1 MISDQTSNI
10 DRMIKLNQNDQAKL
24 IKYFAKCHIGVRTQ
38 IFDYH
43 RENLHKLRQLHNA
56 EASMSE
62 ISYSSFILAVGYVKS
77 QEVSLT
83 KKSFKDLTLDEI
95 RELSATRAIAFAQKK
110 VKQTDKHEK
119 LMGYWAIVRTLR
131 IDHSYSYQRI
141 ADYLLKKHRFKIAT
155 STVFKKWQEIEIKNK
170 EEIQ

>member
-1 MISDQTSNI
+1 
-10 DRMIKLNQNDQAKL
+10 
-24 IKYFAKCHIGVRTQ
+24 
-38 IFDYH
+38 
-43 RENLHKLRQLHNA
+43 
-56 EASMSE
+56 
-62 ISYSSFILAVGYVKS
+62 
-77 QEVSLT
+77 
-83 KKSFKDLTLDEI
+83 
-95 RELSATRAIAFAQKK
+95 

-170 EEIQ
+170 EEI